1 MGDAKRDLIKAWL
14 TKALHDL
21 TAARTVAAS
30 AEPLFDVGA
39 FHCQQAAEKAVK
51 AYLVFRDR
59 PFPKTHD
66 VAELPPHASP
76 KKTARRGGPW
86 FCMSCD
92 GPAPAYFLRRRSSA
106 RAPTARSAS
115 VAGSGT
121 APVMIT
127 KSSMYSETP
136 SYVSCSG
143 KSVKGK

>member
-1 MGDAKRDLIKAWL
+1 MDDAKRDLIKAWL

-66 VAELPPHASP
+66 VAELIDRAGDYEAGFSQWRD
-76 KKTARRGGPW
+76 TAGRLTQYAT
-86 FCMSCD
+86 D
-92 GPAPAYFLRRRSSA
+92 A
-106 RAPTARSAS
+106 RYPGLEMAVQREEYERAERAAAAFYEF
-115 VAGSGT
+115 V
-121 APVMIT
+121 
-127 KSSMYSETP
+127 
-136 SYVSCSG
+136 CSLLPEN
-143 KSVKGK
+143 VQPDA